1 VRLLQEHDVP
11 AEKSGAVQKFQQ
23 EMVSISFQGRVIMR
37 INHNMSAVF
46 ANRQL
51 QDVSNRMDKTI
62 EKLASGQAIN
72 RAGDDASGLAVSEK
86 MRTQIN
92 GLVQAEKNAMNG
104 LSFIQVAE
112 GSFQQVSDILQR
124 IRSLSIQSANGI
136 YSNSD
141 RTQIQVEVSQLVDEI
156 DRISTSAE
164 FNRMK
169 MLTGRYARG
178 SKTGSMF
185 FHVGANSNQRIR
197 VFIQTISAK
206 ALNLINGTVKRT
218 ISTVGHANSMI
229 GYIDSALEKLNRQ
242 RADLGAYYNRLENTT
257 KALVRSHEN
266 LMAADSRIRD
276 VDMAAQMVEFT
287 KDQILVQTGVA
298 MLAQANFKPKLI
310 IKLLD

>member
-1 VRLLQEHDVP
+1 VRLLQKHDVS
-11 AEKSGAVQKFQQ
+11 AEKSGVVQKSQQ
-23 EMVSISFQGRVIMR
+23 EMIPISFQGRVTMR
-37 INHNMSAVF
+37 INHNMSAIF

-51 QDVSNRMDKTI
+51 QAVSRSLDKSI
-62 EKLASGQAIN
+62 EKLASGEAIN

-92 GLVQAEKNAMNG
+92 GLVQAEKNTQNG

-112 GSFQQVSDILQR
+112 GSFQQVNEILQR
-124 IRSLSIQSANGI
+124 IRSLSVQSANGI

-197 VFIQTISAK
+197 VFIQTISAN
-206 ALNLINGTVKRT
+206 ALNLYSGNKKRT
-218 ISTVGHANSMI
+218 ISTVGQANSMI

-242 RADLGAYYNRLENTT
+242 RADLGAYYNRMENTI
-257 KALVRSHEN
+257 KALARSHEN

-287 KDQILVQTGVA
+287 RDQILVQTGVA

-310 IKLLD
+310 MKLLD